1 MPTIKA
7 LIVERRRLRGRSD
20 DDNSVKELVC
30 RYLKNVCK
38 FFPDATPE
46 GMEFLSVMSKFV
58 PLKSKFEGVRQPIQ
72 LPVAPEL
79 VPPRLESLDKSSTP
93 FQKTIERLTEK
104 AMDER
109 DDLSDYKEL
118 RQKLVEEICRR

>member
-20 DDNSVKELVC
+20 DNNSVEELVC
-30 RYLKNVCK
+30 QYLKNACK

-46 GMEFLSVMSKFV
+46 GIEFLSVMSKFV
-58 PLKSKFEGVRQPIQ
+58 PLKSKAEGARQPMQ
-72 LPVAPEL
+72 PPVVPEL
-79 VPPRLESLDKSSTP
+79 VPPRSEFRDKFNTP
-93 FQKTIERLTEK
+93 FQKTIEKLTEK

-109 DDLSDYKEL
+109 DDLRDYKEL